1 MRFIHKIF
9 MISALLTI
17 GFQLTGQQKAS
28 DPPNVIFIICD
39 DLNDYQGVF
48 GGHPQAITPNM
59 DALAA
64 SGVQFLNA
72 ASNVPVCM
80 PSRNSIFT
88 GVYPHDSKDFGWTG
102 RTKQPVLKYNKPIM
116 QLFKENGYYMAG
128 SGKLLHEHEPALW
141 DTWGMNTKY
150 NYGPLYFD
158 GEKIGSHPAVPK
170 PYRDIGAIDGS
181 YGSFASAGGS
191 PGVEG
196 QPGFVYG
203 HDLKPF
209 RYITDSDRD
218 LMQDEKHAQ
227 WAVEKLQ
234 QFEAENLD
242 QPFFLGLGFV
252 KPHTPL
258 HAPQKYFDMYPL
270 EDLVL
275 ADWLEGDEMD
285 TYYRDNFPADR
296 KGLRY
301 YRTILESYDNDRELA
316 LKSFLQAYL
325 ACVTFVDDQIGKVMD
340 GLDNSIYKDNTIV
353 ILTSDHGWQMGEKQ
367 YLFKNSAWEESARVP
382 LVIRTPDSSP
392 GGKAEHPV
400 SLVDLYPTLVDYCQL
415 EGDHKIS
422 EIGADLGGHS
432 LRPFIENPEAETW
445 DGPEGALTV
454 IGNGGKTIGV
464 LGQNYALR
472 TKNWRYILYADGSE
486 ELYDHRS
493 DPNEWYNLAY
503 KADYLEI
510 KRDLKEKLLQMLP
523 SDLETEALFMDDF
536 EHYTPGDD
544 LEKASG
550 FQLWGGNANVYASD
564 DTSGHGP
571 YEGKQ
576 YALTTAFWAALV
588 APFTL
593 SAGRKYQWSV
603 ASKVEIDN
611 PVNSGDRARKVEV
624 NSGDHIY
631 QSVDVDQTIDD
642 WVVTNTGFTIEE
654 GLEDVTLKV
663 IGPTNFPMGVDN
675 FFLFEEETT
684 YLKLYYDGEI
694 IEDHEDGET
703 ITLILHND
711 SFADLLNLESWT
723 VEGCPE
729 GVVSGNLIRVDSS
742 MAQFDLMGNS
752 SLSYDGTD
760 LVGMTVTVGSDQFLT
775 SDQELSIYDDVVF
788 RALDTSSV
796 GHSPSMAGQSFKVYP
811 NPAVSSLNI
820 IYKGQSDGHLE
831 LLTMTGRKL
840 LSRPL
845 ETPHMRIDLPKG
857 LNGIYLLRLF
867 SFQSVLAQKVMIYS

>member
-1 MRFIHKIF
+1 MRILNAIF
-9 MISALLTI
+9 LVIAILTSSLRI
-17 GFQLTGQQKAS
+17 EAKEKAD

-72 ASNVPVCM
+72 ASNAPVCM

-102 RTKQPVLKYNKPIM
+102 RTKQPVLKFNKPIM

-128 SGKLLHEHEPALW
+128 SGKLIHEHEPALW
-141 DTWGMNTKY
+141 DSWGMNKKH

-158 GEKIGSHPAVPK
+158 GTNTGAHPGVPS
-170 PYRDIGAIDGS
+170 PYREIGAIDGS
-181 YGSFASAGGS
+181 YGSFASAGIS
-191 PGVEG
+191 SGVQG

-203 HDLKPF
+203 NDLTPF
-209 RYITDSDRD
+209 RYVTDNDRD

-234 QFEAENLD
+234 QFESENLA

-258 HAPQKYFDMYPL
+258 HAPQKYYDMYPL

-340 GLDNSIYKDNTIV
+340 GLDKSVYKENTIV

-400 SLVDLYPTLVDYCQL
+400 SLVDLYPTLVDYCEL
-415 EGDHKIS
+415 EGDHKTS
-422 EIGADLGGHS
+422 EAGAILGGNS
-432 LRPFIENPEAETW
+432 LRPFIEDPEAETW
-445 DGPEGALTV
+445 EGPEGALTI

-464 LGQNYALR
+464 LDQNYALR
-472 TKNWRYILYADGSE
+472 TKDWRYILYGDGSE
-486 ELYDHRS
+486 ELYDHRT

-503 KADYLEI
+503 KADHLTI
-510 KRDLKEKLLQMLP
+510 KKALKEKLLQMLP
-523 SDLETEALFMDDF
+523 SDVEVEALFMDDF
-536 EHYTPGDD
+536 EQYTPGED

-550 FQLWGGNANVYASD
+550 FQLWGGNANVYASED
-564 DTSGHGP
+564 ASGHGP

-576 YALTTAFWAALV
+576 YALTTPFWAALV

-603 ASKVEIDN
+603 ASKVEVENSADN
-611 PVNSGDRARKVEV
+611 ANRARKIEV
-624 NSGDHIY
+624 NSGDHVY
-631 QSVDVDQTIDD
+631 LSVDVDQTVDD
-642 WVVTNTGFTIEE
+642 WVVTNTEFTIEE

-663 IGPTNFPMGVDN
+663 IGPTSFPMGVDN
-675 FFLFEEETT
+675 FFLFDESP

-694 IEDHEDGET
+694 IEEQENGET
-703 ITLILHND
+703 ITLILHKD
-711 SFADLLNLESWT
+711 SYANPLNLSSWT
-723 VEGCPE
+723 VEGLPE
-729 GVVSGNLIRVDSS
+729 GIAVGNLQRADSS
-742 MAQFDLMGNS
+742 MAQFDLLGNS
-752 SLSYDGTD
+752 SQPYEGTD
-760 LVGMTVTVGSDQFLT
+760 VVGLSVTVGSDQFST
-775 SDQELSIYDDVVF
+775 GKQDLSIYDDVVF
-788 RALDTSSV
+788 RALDTTSV
-796 GHSPSMAGQSFKVYP
+796 ELSPSMAGQSFKVYP
-811 NPAVSSLNI
+811 NPAISSLNI
-820 IYKGQSDGHLE
+820 IHEGSSNGHLE
-831 LLTMTGRKL
+831 LLSMAGRKL

-867 SFQSVLAQKVMIYS
+867 SFQSVLTQKVMIYS